1 MLGTR
6 QEVAPSTVV
15 VLERGGNFFA
25 YEPGLGIVVSDE
37 TVEGAYRR
45 FANAKRALMEDAE
58 RAGLAIRR
66 LVASPGSNPRAGSA
80 VGQRSVAAELTMFLA
95 KTCIV
100 FLVLGG
106 FVALGGGL
114 LKPLAMADI
123 ADKAADIA
131 RDISSLPPEKK
142 ELLRQSVGIVSRELS
157 PVGDAWRNPPSK

>member
-1 MLGTR
+1 MLEAR
-6 QEVAPSTVV
+6 QEVASSTVV

-25 YEPGLGIVVSDE
+25 YEPGLAIVVSDE
-37 TVEGAYRR
+37 TIEGAYRR
-45 FANAKRALMEDAE
+45 FVNAKRALVEEAE
-58 RAGLAIRR
+58 GAGLALRR
-66 LVASPGSNPRAGSA
+66 LVASPKANPQAAFG
-80 VGQRSVAAELTMFLA
+80 VGQRGAAAELTMFLA

-100 FLVLGG
+100 FVVLGG
-106 FVALGGGL
+106 LIALGGGL

-142 ELLRQSVGIVSRELS
+142 ELLRQSVGTVSRELS